1 MKEKIVI
8 KLTIAGESDSMVIQT
23 ARWLQRNRHEA
34 ITAIGNSCRPEIV
47 AYSAASNNDINQAKL
62 EALAYYEYRANVL
75 RTQLY
80 ATGQLLPPI
89 NTGTVA
95 QLPIIDPIRINSN
108 GSSTNGN
115 STLDLID
122 DL

>member
-1 MKEKIVI
+1 MTEKIVV
-8 KLTIAGESDSMVIQT
+8 KLTIAGESDGMLIRT

-34 ITAIGNSCRPEIV
+34 ITAIQNSCRPEIV

-75 RTQLY
+75 RAQLY
-80 ATGQLLPPI
+80 AAGQLLPPI
-89 NTGTVA
+89 NPHPVE
-95 QLPIIDPIRINSN
+95 QLPIDTTRVNSN
-108 GSSTNGN
+108 GSSTNGS